1 MIYILKNIGK
11 GKIGLGERQV
21 TASELILIQDSTPNL
36 IRLKQQTLAIAG
48 WVLNGVSG
56 YYEYTLANNKIL
68 SQSDVEFIPLPVS
81 YDIVSAAEIQPYV
94 VITAG
99 QVVIQAVNAPTD
111 DILVDIKIERLEDV

>member
-1 MIYILKNIGK
+1 MLYIIKNIGK

-21 TASELILIQDSTPNL
+21 TASELILIEDTTPNL

-48 WVLNGVSG
+48 WILNEVSG

-68 SQSDVEFIPLPVS
+68 AQSDVEFIPLPVS

-94 VITAG
+94 NVSVG
-99 QVVIQAVNAPTD
+99 QVIIQSVNAPTD
-111 DILVDIKIERLEDV
+111 NILVDIKIERLEDV

>member
-11 GKIGLGERQV
+11 GKIGFGERQV
-21 TASELILIQDSTPNL
+21 TASELILIEDTTAKL

-48 WVLNGVSG
+48 WILNGD
-56 YYEYTLANNKIL
+56 YYEYTYVNNKIL

-81 YDIVSAAEIQPYV
+81 YDIVSTAEIQPYV
-94 VITAG
+94 AITAG

-111 DILVDIKIERLEDV
+111 NILVDIKIERLEDV